1 MCIGIPMV
9 VIEGNDFEAL
19 CGRHGEV
26 QPVST
31 MLVGALPPGTHVL
44 VHLQS
49 VIRVLDAEEAQR
61 IDDALTGL
69 AAAVQ
74 GESFEHLFAD
84 LIDREPQL
92 PDHLKSR

>member
-1 MCIGIPMV
+1 MCIGIPMA
-9 VIEGNDFEAL
+9 VIEGDDFEAL
-19 CGRHGEV
+19 CGRHGKV
-26 QPVST
+26 QRIS
-31 MLVGALPPGTHVL
+31 MLLVGAQPPGTHVL

-49 VIRVLDAEEAQR
+49 AIRVLEAEEAQR
-61 IDDALTGL
+61 INDALSGL

-92 PDHLKSR
+92 PDHLKNR